1 MARDPRTSLDSHVEG
16 EEPRLSSCDR
26 ANGWPATPLSR
37 RRLPGCSRATGSA
50 SNGRVRREPD
60 MTRLDITKTNEAVQ
74 GLAGATT
81 QPPHRVPRPPY
92 DRHRNLEMAG
102 RYPEIFVPEMTVEHP
117 VYCFNTIGMETILD
131 GRDAVEAVYREWTE
145 TAQCVFYTED
155 EKLAVGDDMICSTS
169 TIFQQTPGGL
179 LAAAGLDVD
188 PEATYLMANR
198 QHMIWPYDAAGRLV
212 GEDVWEPD
220 PSTRQLIRLEPDEV
234 LTAQQAGEQLA
245 PLIRPL
251 LSPAGAT
258 H

>member
-1 MARDPRTSLDSHVEG
+1 
-16 EEPRLSSCDR
+16 
-26 ANGWPATPLSR
+26 
-37 RRLPGCSRATGSA
+37 
-50 SNGRVRREPD
+50 
-60 MTRLDITKTNEAVQ
+60 MTRFDITKTNEAVER
-74 GLAGATT
+74 LLEATT
-81 QPPHRVPRPPY
+81 NPRHRFLLAAY
-92 DRHRNLEMAG
+92 DRHRKLEMAG

-117 VYCFNTIGMETILD
+117 VYCFNTFGMETILD
-131 GRDAVEAVYREWTE
+131 GRDAVEAVYREWTA

-169 TIFQQTPGGL
+169 TIYQQTPGGL

-188 PEATYLMANR
+188 PEATYLIANR